1 MISPNPL
8 QSLKNTSRF
17 SKYVPFGWHA
27 VKADFIQKSG
37 ERDIVALYTSFLG
50 HAAIKKYADY
60 LASQP
65 LETPRGEL
73 ERALR
78 AAASYHLDVR
88 MVAEEAA
95 KLSRDRAIKVGT
107 FLQNGC

>member
-1 MISPNPL
+1 MSYVFAPVPNL
-8 QSLKNTSRF
+8 LTSLRAILWQ
-17 SKYVPFGWHA
+17 G
-27 VKADFIQKSG
+27 SG

-60 LASQP
+60 LASHP
-65 LETPRGEL
+65 LTTPQGDL

-88 MVAEEAA
+88 LVAEEASR
-95 KLSRDRAIKVGT
+95 LSRNRAAKVRNPMET
-107 FLQNGC
+107 CFESSLILNLRR